1 MKKVFLGL
9 FLIVAGLSTGC
20 LGSAADEIIGVWNYV
35 PVYSTSVVHPMQW
48 QFDANGQVIIIDQ
61 TNPTVLRDT
70 GSYELYMNG
79 THRMLKISDTQ
90 IKDPYLRMNGEWYIV
105 RMDFNIMV
113 VGTKDYGGFQQRDLV
128 R

>member
-1 MKKVFLGL
+1 MKKVLLGL

-20 LGSAADEIIGVWNYV
+20 LGNATEEILGVWNYV
-35 PVYSTSVVHPMQW
+35 PVYSTAVVHPMQW
-48 QFDANGQVIIIDQ
+48 QFTPNGQVIITDLFNSQ
-61 TNPTVLRDT
+61 SDT

-79 THRMLKISDTQ
+79 THKMLKISDTQ